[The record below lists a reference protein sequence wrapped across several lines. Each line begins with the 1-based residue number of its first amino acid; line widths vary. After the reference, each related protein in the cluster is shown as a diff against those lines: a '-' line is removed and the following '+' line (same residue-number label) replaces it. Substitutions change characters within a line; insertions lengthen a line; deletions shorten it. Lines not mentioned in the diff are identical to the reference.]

1 MIPRHLRGEKSTIDE
16 GRGLE
21 DAGEALVDDRMVG
34 HSEHTK
40 VEWGA

>member
-1 MIPRHLRGEKSTIDE
+1 MDE

-21 DAGEALVDDRMVG
+21 DAGEALVDDWMVG
-34 HSEHTK
+34 HSGHTK